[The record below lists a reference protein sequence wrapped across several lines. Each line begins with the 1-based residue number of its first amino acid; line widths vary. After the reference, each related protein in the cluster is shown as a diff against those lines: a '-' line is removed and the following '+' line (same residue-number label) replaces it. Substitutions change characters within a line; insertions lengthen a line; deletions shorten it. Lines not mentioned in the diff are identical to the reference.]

1 MVTLAEKYKDIPD
14 CGAGPRFAYSTW
26 PSASRNE
33 QRSSTNDQHEG
44 RIVDAVV
51 SLCRGGENIYSIP
64 VVQSSE
70 SAYTFVSSCLR
81 GENQFYTPGSQL
93 PSPVTACSYDA
104 RGYAISVTYPQGANG
119 LPAGTTNY
127 IYYDSQWQVLEVRTG
142 GTAASNVTEQM
153 VWSAA
158 YINAAVLQD
167 SYYNGVPQANQRL
180 YFLQDANWNTTS
192 VVGYDSTTGTWNVV
206 QRYVYSPYGNI
217 TVLNADWSTPPA
229 GTSPIVN
236 NLYQGMSLDPVT
248 GLYNE
253 RARWYS
259 PSLGT
264 WISQDPLQYIN
275 GANTYQFVMGNPVAS
290 VDPTG
295 KFCWACFWAG
305 VDFTEEGLDMGIF
318 IGSSVVAM
326 DLATAAET
334 RPETDPEA
342 AVGAEGSLLS
352 ALTFANAEYHD
363 ITNFLHN
370 AHACENGCPCQ
381 KKNMQNEIS
390 KSVDRLNQ
398 VDEFVKKIQEAIK
411 VMEELIGKV

>member
-158 YINAAVLQD
+158 YINAAVLQVRMPNVIGLLRFQQIMRFD
-167 SYYNGVPQANQRL
+167 ASG
-180 YFLQDANWNTTS
+180 FLHCW
-192 VVGYDSTTGTWNVV
+192 
-206 QRYVYSPYGNI
+206 P
-217 TVLNADWSTPPA
+217 
-229 GTSPIVN
+229 
-236 NLYQGMSLDPVT
+236 
-248 GLYNE
+248 GLYGGVSGAIVE
-253 RARWYS
+253 RNLI
-259 PSLGT
+259 LG
-264 WISQDPLQYIN
+264 IYGQAVAGFVVEQYPI
-275 GANTYQFVMGNPVAS
+275 GNRHDKKGEKGGGKEAENQGPGQ
-290 VDPTG
+290 TG
-295 KFCWACFWAG
+295 KNR
-305 VDFTEEGLDMGIF
+305 
-318 IGSSVVAM
+318 IG
-326 DLATAAET
+326 
-334 RPETDPEA
+334 
-342 AVGAEGSLLS
+342 
-352 ALTFANAEYHD
+352 
-363 ITNFLHN
+363 
-370 AHACENGCPCQ
+370 
-381 KKNMQNEIS
+381 
-390 KSVDRLNQ
+390 
-398 VDEFVKKIQEAIK
+398 
-411 VMEELIGKV
+411 